1 MKKTLLILTALL
13 GAGADSALADTV
25 ELRNGR
31 VIHGKVIGKLPA
43 SGPVTVTVTVTFTGG
58 GSLTL
63 DPGSI
68 LSVRRDTRCDFK
80 VSPGK
85 PGNEKLRR
93 KVQESAGGKPGTSPK
108 KPEEKK
114 KPVKEAEESA
124 GTGGAPV
131 DPKLEAEIRRY
142 VSELSRQR
150 SQNRVRA
157 EAALKRLGPV
167 TLPYLEKAARHPFA
181 LTRRAIIRIV
191 AETGGPEGVKLLRA
205 ALKDED
211 SWVRKLAREALGG

>member
-1 MKKTLLILTALL
+1 
-13 GAGADSALADTV
+13 
-25 ELRNGR
+25 
-31 VIHGKVIGKLPA
+31 
-43 SGPVTVTVTVTFTGG
+43 
-58 GSLTL
+58 
-63 DPGSI
+63 
-68 LSVRRDTRCDFK
+68 
-80 VSPGK
+80 
-85 PGNEKLRR
+85 
-93 KVQESAGGKPGTSPK
+93 
-108 KPEEKK
+108 
-114 KPVKEAEESA
+114 
-124 GTGGAPV
+124 V
-131 DPKLEAEIRRY
+131 DPKLDAEIRRY

-157 EAALKRLGPV
+157 ETALKRLGPV

>member
-1 MKKTLLILTALL
+1 MKRTLLILTALL
-13 GAGADSALADTV
+13 AAGADSALADTV

-31 VIHGKVIGKLPA
+31 VIHGKVIGEFPA
-43 SGPVTVTVTVTFTGG
+43 SGTVTLTFTGG

-80 VSPGK
+80 VPPGK
-85 PGNEKLRR
+85 PGTEKPR
-93 KVQESAGGKPGTSPK
+93 KVQESAGEKPGTSPK

-114 KPVKEAEESA
+114 KPVQEAEEAA
-124 GTGGAPV
+124 GTGAPV
-131 DPKLEAEIRRY
+131 DPQRDAEIRRY

-167 TLPYLEKAARHPFA
+167 TLPYLETAARHPFA

>member
-1 MKKTLLILTALL
+1 MKKTLLILTVLL
-13 GAGADSALADTV
+13 AAGADSALADTV

-31 VIHGKVIGKLPA
+31 IIHGKVIGKFPA
-43 SGPVTVTVTVTFTGG
+43 SGPVTITFTGG

-63 DPGSI
+63 DPHSI
-68 LSVRRDTRCDFK
+68 LRVRRDTLCDFK
-80 VSPGK
+80 VPPGK
-85 PGNEKLRR
+85 PENEKPRD
-93 KVQESAGGKPGTSPK
+93 VQKSAEKKTGTSPK
-108 KPEEKK
+108 KPSEKK
-114 KPVKEAEESA
+114 KPVKETEESA
-124 GTGGAPV
+124 ESGGAPV

-191 AETGGPEGVKLLRA
+191 AETGGPEGEKLLRA

-211 SWVRKLAREALGG
+211 SWVRKLASEALGG

>member
-13 GAGADSALADTV
+13 AAGADSALADTV

-31 VIHGKVIGKLPA
+31 VIHGKVIGKFPA
-43 SGPVTVTVTVTFTGG
+43 SGPVTITFTGG

-63 DPGSI
+63 DPGNI

-85 PGNEKLRR
+85 PKNEKPR
-93 KVQESAGGKPGTSPK
+93 KVQESGGGKPGASPK
-108 KPEEKK
+108 KPVE
-114 KPVKEAEESA
+114 EAEEGA

-131 DPKLEAEIRRY
+131 DPKLDAEIRRY

-191 AETGGPEGVKLLRA
+191 AKTGGPEGVKLLRA

-211 SWVRKLAREALGG
+211 SWVRKLALEALGG

>member
-13 GAGADSALADTV
+13 AAGADSALADTV

-31 VIHGKVIGKLPA
+31 VIHGKVIGEFPA
-43 SGPVTVTVTVTFTGG
+43 SGPVTVTFTGG

-85 PGNEKLRR
+85 PANEKPR
-93 KVQESAGGKPGTSPK
+93 KIQESAGGKPGTSPK

-114 KPVKEAEESA
+114 EPVQEAEEGA
-124 GTGGAPV
+124 GTGDAPV
-131 DPKLEAEIRRY
+131 DPKLDAEIRRY

-211 SWVRKLAREALGG
+211 SWVRKMAREALGG

>member
-1 MKKTLLILTALL
+1 MKKTLLILTVLL
-13 GAGADSALADTV
+13 AAGADSALADTV

-31 VIHGKVIGKLPA
+31 VIHGKVIGKFPA
-43 SGPVTVTVTVTFTGG
+43 SGPLTVTFTGG
-58 GSLTL
+58 GSMTL
-63 DPGSI
+63 DPDSI
-68 LSVRRDTRCDFK
+68 LRVRRDTRCDFK
-80 VSPGK
+80 VPPGK
-85 PGNEKLRR
+85 PGTEKPR
-93 KVQESAGGKPGTSPK
+93 KVQESAGEKPRTGPK
-108 KPEEKK
+108 KPAEKK
-114 KPVKEAEESA
+114 KPVKEANEAAEPGEA
-124 GTGGAPV
+124 RV

-191 AETGGPEGVKLLRA
+191 AETGGPEGEKLLRA

-211 SWVRKLAREALGG
+211 SWVRKLASEALGG

>member
-13 GAGADSALADTV
+13 AAGADSALADTV

-31 VIHGKVIGKLPA
+31 VIHGKVIGEFPA
-43 SGPVTVTVTVTFTGG
+43 SGPVTVTFTGG

-85 PGNEKLRR
+85 PANEKPR

-114 KPVKEAEESA
+114 KPVQEAEEGA
-124 GTGGAPV
+124 GIGGAPV
-131 DPKLEAEIRRY
+131 DPLG
-142 VSELSRQR
+142 RQR
-150 SQNRVRA
+150 WPRQPACDPGGRGLRGSGRA
-157 EAALKRLGPV
+157 PRRPGGGADPGRSRRGP
-167 TLPYLEKAARHPFA
+167 
-181 LTRRAIIRIV
+181 
-191 AETGGPEGVKLLRA
+191 G
-205 ALKDED
+205 
-211 SWVRKLAREALGG
+211 

>member
-13 GAGADSALADTV
+13 AAGADSALADTV

-31 VIHGKVIGKLPA
+31 VIHGKVIGKFPA
-43 SGPVTVTVTVTFTGG
+43 SGPVTITFTGG

-85 PGNEKLRR
+85 PANEKPR
-93 KVQESAGGKPGTSPK
+93 KVQESAGEKPGTSPK

-114 KPVKEAEESA
+114 KPVQEAEEGA
-124 GTGGAPV
+124 GTGAPV
-131 DPKLEAEIRRY
+131 DPKLDAEIRRY

-157 EAALKRLGPV
+157 EASLKRPGPV

>member
-43 SGPVTVTVTVTFTGG
+43 SGPITVTFTGG

-85 PGNEKLRR
+85 PGNEKPRR
-93 KVQESAGGKPGTSPK
+93 KVQESAGGKPGTSPE

>member
-1 MKKTLLILTALL
+1 MKKTLLILTVLL
-13 GAGADSALADTV
+13 AAGADSSLADTV

-31 VIHGKVIGKLPA
+31 VIHGKVIGKFPD
-43 SGPVTVTVTVTFTGG
+43 SGPVTITFTGG

-63 DPGSI
+63 DPDRI
-68 LSVRRDTRCDFK
+68 LRVRRDTRCDFK
-80 VSPGK
+80 LPPGK
-85 PGNEKLRR
+85 PGTEKPRN
-93 KVQESAGGKPGTSPK
+93 VQDSAGKKPGASPK
-108 KPEEKK
+108 KPAEKK
-114 KPVKEAEESA
+114 IPVEEAEESA
-124 GTGGAPV
+124 EPGGAPV

-191 AETGGPEGVKLLRA
+191 AETGGPGGEKLLRA

>member
-13 GAGADSALADTV
+13 AAGGDSALADTV

-31 VIHGKVIGKLPA
+31 VIHGKVIGEFPA
-43 SGPVTVTVTVTFTGG
+43 SDPVTVTFTGG

-85 PGNEKLRR
+85 PANEKPR
-93 KVQESAGGKPGTSPK
+93 KVQESAGEKPGTSPK

-114 KPVKEAEESA
+114 KPVQEAEEA
-124 GTGGAPV
+124 GGTGAPV
-131 DPKLEAEIRRY
+131 DPKLDAEIRRY

>member
-1 MKKTLLILTALL
+1 MKKTLLILTVLL
-13 GAGADSALADTV
+13 AAGADLALADTV

-31 VIHGKVIGKLPA
+31 VIHGKVIGKFPD
-43 SGPVTVTVTVTFTGG
+43 SGPVTITFTGG

-63 DPGSI
+63 DPDRI
-68 LSVRRDTRCDFK
+68 LRVRRDTRCDFK
-80 VSPGK
+80 VPPGK
-85 PGNEKLRR
+85 PETR
-93 KVQESAGGKPGTSPK
+93 KPRNIQDSAGKKSGASPK
-108 KPEEKK
+108 KPAEKK

-124 GTGGAPV
+124 EPGGAPI

-167 TLPYLEKAARHPFA
+167 TLPYLEKAVRHPFA

-191 AETGGPEGVKLLRA
+191 AESGGPEGEKLLRA

-211 SWVRKLAREALGG
+211 SWVRRLAREALGG